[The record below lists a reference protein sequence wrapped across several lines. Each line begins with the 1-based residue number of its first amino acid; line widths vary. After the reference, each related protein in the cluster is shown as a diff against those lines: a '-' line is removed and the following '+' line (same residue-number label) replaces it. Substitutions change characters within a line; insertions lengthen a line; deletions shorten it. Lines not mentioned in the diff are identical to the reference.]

1 MAGTAYAAL
10 QPPQSFA
17 LALKEYLLSIEVW
30 ISFVAASMLLCFTP
44 GTTVFLVMGQ
54 ALSHGK
60 KSVFPLVAGVLSGD
74 LIAMRL
80 SLLGVGAL
88 LAASAA
94 LFNIIKWLGAVYL
107 IYLGIKSWRTK
118 ITESE
123 DVTEKPMIKGSV
135 YRDSLIV
142 TALNPKGIIFF
153 MAFFPL
159 FIEPSNDAL
168 PQMIVLALSFLAVSA
183 TSASFYALFSGYLRS
198 KVSSVKFQNGFN
210 KVSGGML
217 VGTGAITASIQK

>member
-1 MAGTAYAAL
+1 
-10 QPPQSFA
+10 
-17 LALKEYLLSIEVW
+17 LSIEVW
-30 ISFVAASMLLCFTP
+30 ISFIAASMLLCFTP
-44 GTTVFLVMGQ
+44 GPTVFLVMGQ

-60 KSVFPLVAGVLSGD
+60 KSVFPLVAGVLTGD
-74 LIAMRL
+74 LIAMSL
-80 SLLGVGAL
+80 SLIGVGAL
-88 LAASAA
+88 LATSAA

-118 ITESE
+118 TTGSE

-168 PQMIVLALSFLAVSA
+168 PQMTVLALSFLAVSA
-183 TSASFYALFSGYLRS
+183 ISASFYALFSGYLRS

-210 KVSGGML
+210 KVSGSML

>member
-1 MAGTAYAAL
+1 
-10 QPPQSFA
+10 
-17 LALKEYLLSIEVW
+17 
-30 ISFVAASMLLCFTP
+30 MLLCFTP
-44 GTTVFLVMGQ
+44 GPTVFLVMGQ

-60 KSVFPLVAGVLSGD
+60 KSVFPLVAGVLTGD
-74 LIAMRL
+74 LIAMSL
-80 SLLGVGAL
+80 SLIGVGAL
-88 LAASAA
+88 LATSAV

-118 ITESE
+118 TTGSE

-168 PQMIVLALSFLAVSA
+168 PQMTVLALSFLAVSA
-183 TSASFYALFSGYLRS
+183 ISASFYALFSGYLRS

-210 KVSGGML
+210 KVSGSML